1 LDPLDEGTDEVGTG
15 LAVPTEVVLLAT
27 AEETDVDGKAVQV
40 VAAAVEV
47 LVTGPEEPGRRAER
61 GWLEKME
68 SARDR
73 RRCRASRSSTSCR
86 RRRGAGLS
94 LERGCSHTRDSEEK
108 SGRMVVLA

>member
-68 SARDR
+68 SAQGPPQMSGESKQYQLQ
-73 RRCRASRSSTSCR
+73 AEAGSWTVV
-86 RRRGAGLS
+86 GA
-94 LERGCSHTRDSEEK
+94 RVFPH
-108 SGRMVVLA
+108 